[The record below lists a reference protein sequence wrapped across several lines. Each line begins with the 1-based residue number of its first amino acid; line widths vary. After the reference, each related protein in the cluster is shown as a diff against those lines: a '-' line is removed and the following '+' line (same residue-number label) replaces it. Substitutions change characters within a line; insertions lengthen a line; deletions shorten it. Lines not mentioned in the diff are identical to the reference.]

1 MSKIIQSNKEP
12 KKQPALTP
20 KEKKA
25 AKQVK
30 LGKKQKAAVSILAF
44 LGAGGTISKAD
55 GF

>member
-1 MSKIIQSNKEP
+1 MSKIIQSNKDP

-20 KEKKA
+20 KEKEA

-30 LGKKQKAAVSILAF
+30 RGRKQKAAVSHLAF
-44 LGAGGTISKAD
+44 PGPGRAISKVA